1 MKAKASLRID
11 PEVADLRIRDI
22 VATAASRLGL
32 THTTTPS
39 GAGHDAQMMASAAP
53 FGMIFVP
60 SQEGLS
66 HVPQEY
72 TAPEDLVDGADV
84 LLNSVLAL
92 TRGRAV

>member
-11 PEVADLRIRDI
+11 PEVADPRIRDI

-39 GAGHDAQMMASAAP
+39 GAGHDAEVMASAAP

-66 HVPQEY
+66 HVPGFRSICISGY
-72 TAPEDLVDGADV
+72 
-84 LLNSVLAL
+84 
-92 TRGRAV
+92 